1 MGILTENKG
10 INVHLINC
18 TVLERFTNFPELW
31 YELTWD
37 TKNTNYL
44 QTARISLT
52 VQNKIG
58 SFNKIT
64 NCIAK
69 SSSNIVDIKIN
80 KREED
85 FFYMDVDVQVTDSK
99 HFNDLLVS
107 LKLEDAIYKVREF
120 KINKILEIYKKQI
133 PCKKVILFCHQAC
146 IVLYIYNLQ

>member
-1 MGILTENKG
+1 M
-10 INVHLINC
+10 
-18 TVLERFTNFPELW
+18 
-31 YELTWD
+31 
-37 TKNTNYL
+37 
-44 QTARISLT
+44 QAARISLT

-69 SSSNIVDIKIN
+69 LSSNIVDIKIN

-107 LKLEDAIYKVREF
+107 LKLEDAIYKVEGF
-120 KINKILEIYKKQI
+120 KINKILEIYKKTNSLQEGH
-133 PCKKVILFCHQAC
+133 LFCHQAYSSVYLQSA
-146 IVLYIYNLQ
+146 IVLSYPEYLKLVATRIG